1 MEARHIFFQRMV
13 QEMVKQLLKLGGDK
27 NEKKNFD
34 YHKNSI
40 DIDNADINNLIVSE
54 AFVYGKN
61 KKI

>member
-1 MEARHIFFQRMV
+1 
-13 QEMVKQLLKLGGDK
+13 MVKQLLKLGGDK
-27 NEKKNFD
+27 NENKNFH

>member
-1 MEARHIFFQRMV
+1 MFFQSMV
-13 QEMVKQLLKLGGDK
+13 QEMVKQLLKLGGHK
-27 NEKKNFD
+27 IEKKNFH

-40 DIDNADINNLIVSE
+40 DIDNADVNNLIVSE